1 MEKISRQKN
10 QASAVQIGRER
21 PSFREWIAFAMIV
34 LSVGLLI
41 TLSVIGFGIIK
52 DVETTTDKFKDI
64 QSLFGMLLPL
74 IGTWVGTVL
83 AYYFSKE
90 NFVAAN
96 QSVNALV
103 NHITSVEEKFH
114 EIKVTDVMSKPEN
127 FPYTNADT
135 PDALEKFKIQDL
147 VDEMKAKNVE
157 RYPILIKDTLKFVFL
172 FYRSTLERFQIGCI
186 NGTIKLV
193 DPKKSAKRNDLTV
206 KDMFD
211 SDFQLIKDVR
221 EITKKKKFL
230 PVDATLEDVRALMM
244 DNVICQDVF
253 ITQTGNK
260 EEKVEGWITND
271 MVIEKAE
278 LFKKTRGV

>member
-1 MEKISRQKN
+1 MGKNSDQKN
-10 QASAVQIGRER
+10 QVSADQKDRMR
-21 PSFREWIAFAMIV
+21 LSFREWIAFAMIV

-52 DVETTTDKFKDI
+52 NTDSVSDKFKDI
-64 QSLFGMLLPL
+64 QALFGMLLPL

-90 NFVAAN
+90 NFVAAS
-96 QSVNALV
+96 QSVNDLV
-103 NHITSVEEKFH
+103 RHITSVEEKFH
-114 EIKVTDVMSKPEN
+114 DIKVTEVMQKPEN
-127 FPYTNADT
+127 FPYGNADT
-135 PDALEKFKIQDL
+135 TEALEKFKIQDL
-147 VDEMKAKNVE
+147 VDEMNAKNVE
-157 RYPILIKDTLKFVFL
+157 RYPILIKNSLKFVFL
-172 FYRSTLERFQIGCI
+172 FYRSTLERFQIGFI

-193 DPKKSAKRNDLTV
+193 DPKKSHKINDLTV

-260 EEKVEGWITND
+260 DEKVEGWITND
-271 MVIEKAE
+271 LVIEKAE
-278 LFKKTRGV
+278 LFKRTRGV